1 MPVIPGTRRVP
12 TEVSLQVINSTCS
25 VIKSPECPT
34 HLMVLRTSGPWVSAS
49 PNGPRGATYM
59 GSGFPLCPSLSTH
72 VCGPDPG
79 RVIQGVSRESVHWLL
94 SNANK
99 RQRGGGGIIKDAQI
113 GSPHSGGSPLNT
125 PPSPEPESQVRQIQ
139 NSD

>member
-34 HLMVLRTSGPWVSAS
+34 HLMVLHTSGPWVSVS
-49 PNGPRGATYM
+49 PDGSRGPTYM
-59 GSGFPLCPSLSTH
+59 GSGFSLCPYPSTH

-79 RVIQGVSRESVHWLL
+79 RVIQGVSGESVHWLL

-113 GSPHSGGSPLNT
+113 GSPTFGW
-125 PPSPEPESQVRQIQ
+125 ESIKHTTQPRARE
-139 NSD
+139 SSAADSEL